1 MWDNYFLREWCN
13 SSCTFLN
20 FCQICIHSKDLEGR
34 VDHIDCLLKRS
45 CDESDDVAR
54 YYNFLLRTTHVWSK
68 DCRFYGYILI
78 HWNSILKK
86 DVKLKRYSPGRYI
99 HDYKHTSCLLNFP
112 EITFCV
118 TFRVDMVPW
127 CWNSTY
133 DLDTYRN
140 VEACNLNSEKERG
153 QSKAT
158 LRVQNGS
165 LFKE

>member
-1 MWDNYFLREWCN
+1 MNPMMSHYITTFCYVLHMSEAKIVV
-13 SSCTFLN
+13 SMATFL
-20 FCQICIHSKDLEGR
+20 FIEIVFS
-34 VDHIDCLLKRS
+34 
-45 CDESDDVAR
+45 
-54 YYNFLLRTTHVWSK
+54 
-68 DCRFYGYILI
+68 
-78 HWNSILKK
+78 KK